1 MLSNSI
7 MGILRKVC
15 GGVFVAFLLL
25 NYVSVVNAQIENRL
39 ARELLE
45 QTRFNTG
52 AVAISAAV
60 SLNGKIVFSEGTGYA
75 NLENEVPATG
85 STVYRIASIS
95 KPISAIG
102 VMQLIER
109 GLVSLDDPIQ
119 KYVPAFPE
127 KLKGT
132 VTILHL
138 LTHSSGVRHYNPG
151 EFGKM
156 EHFAT
161 LEDAIQIFKDD
172 PLRYEP
178 GTDNSYTTYGFNL
191 LQGVIEKAGVQVGG
205 RGRRGGRGGRGG
217 RGNAP
222 ERINIEDYLRRF
234 VWNPAGMLSTYFEY
248 PEQIIRNRARGYT
261 RNERGQIQNAP
272 YTDVSIK
279 FVGGGVISTVEDLVR
294 IFTAL
299 DNGTLIKP
307 ETVQTMYT
315 TPRPGTQNGMGLGW
329 SSSIDD
335 KERLRVSHSGGAT
348 GFRSMLINYPA
359 QELVVS
365 TITNCDFYSPGSL
378 AQQIADIYLAAIDAG
393 KN

>member
-1 MLSNSI
+1 MAVGLQPQ
-7 MGILRKVC
+7 
-15 GGVFVAFLLL
+15 GGVHRAGPAGDADA
-25 NYVSVVNAQIENRL
+25 NGGGAL
-39 ARELLE
+39 A
-45 QTRFNTG
+45 
-52 AVAISAAV
+52 
-60 SLNGKIVFSEGTGYA
+60 
-75 NLENEVPATG
+75 
-85 STVYRIASIS
+85 
-95 KPISAIG
+95 
-102 VMQLIER
+102 
-109 GLVSLDDPIQ
+109 DHIQ
-119 KYVPAFPE
+119 
-127 KLKGT
+127 
-132 VTILHL
+132 
-138 LTHSSGVRHYNPG
+138 
-151 EFGKM
+151 
-156 EHFAT
+156 
-161 LEDAIQIFKDD
+161 
-172 PLRYEP
+172 PLR
-178 GTDNSYTTYGFNL
+178 
-191 LQGVIEKAGVQVGG
+191 GG
-205 RGRRGGRGGRGG
+205 
-217 RGNAP
+217 A
-222 ERINIEDYLRRF
+222 
-234 VWNPAGMLSTYFEY
+234 
-248 PEQIIRNRARGYT
+248 
-261 RNERGQIQNAP
+261 GQIQNAP